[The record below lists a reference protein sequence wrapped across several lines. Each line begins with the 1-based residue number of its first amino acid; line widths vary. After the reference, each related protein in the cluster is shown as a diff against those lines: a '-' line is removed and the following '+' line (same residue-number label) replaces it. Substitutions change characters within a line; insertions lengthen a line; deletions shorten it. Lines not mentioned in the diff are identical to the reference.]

1 MRNSPQA
8 DTGELSASVRYSV
21 VPCMFSTW
29 EAIRLDIA
37 TFFPHETPQEHTVKV
52 IVSDCVKDS
61 KSIQYDNI

>member
-8 DTGELSASVRYSV
+8 DAGELSAFVPYSV

-37 TFFPHETPQEHTVKV
+37 VFFPHETPQEHTVKV
-52 IVSDCVKDS
+52 TISDCVKDR
-61 KSIQYDNI
+61 KSIQFDNI